1 LSRLRATLSSVI
13 EDPDRCYQAA
23 QSKDARFDGWFFC
36 AVTSTGIYCRPS
48 CPARTPKRENIR
60 FYGNAAAAQQ
70 AGFRACLRCRPDA
83 TPGSPEW
90 NVRAD
95 VVARA
100 MRLIRDGVVD
110 REGVEGLADRLGY
123 SSRQLNRL
131 ITAEVG
137 TGPLAIA
144 RAQRS
149 QTARVLLETT
159 DLPVAGVAFAA
170 GFASVRQCNDTIRQ
184 IFADTPRGLR
194 TRAARVATVAR
205 TQRRG
210 EEATANGISLRLP
223 CRQPFNPTSVLE
235 FLGARALPGVE
246 VADGTSYRRSLRL
259 PHGHGVVSLRA
270 ISGEPVRGARP
281 GPSYV
286 EGDLVLSDLRDLT
299 TAVSR
304 CRQLLDLDADPVAV
318 RDALLCDPFL
328 GAAVEGD
335 PGRRVPGATDPFELA
350 VRAVIGQQVSVPGAR
365 TVAGRLVQAAG
376 EALPATDGAVT
387 HLFPTPQA
395 LIELAQRAPATFAM
409 PAGRRRA
416 LVALAEAV
424 AGDELVMDPGADP
437 AEVRRAL
444 VRLPGIGPWTAEYV
458 ALRALRDPDAFM
470 PTDLGVR
477 RGARAVGLSDDP
489 AQLVAHAERWRPWRS
504 YAMAHLWALPDVAE
518 TPRPV
523 RSTVKKGQAA

>member
-1 LSRLRATLSSVI
+1 MI

-48 CPARTPKRENIR
+48 CPARTPKRENVR
-60 FYGNAAAAQQ
+60 FYPTAAAAQQ

-100 MRLIRDGVVD
+100 MRLIRDGIVD
-110 REGVEGLADRLGY
+110 REGVEGLAERLGY
-123 SSRQLNRL
+123 STRQLNRL
-131 ITAEVG
+131 VTAEVG

-149 QTARVLLETT
+149 QTARILLETT
-159 DLPVAGVAFAA
+159 DLPITHVAFAA
-170 GFASVRQCNDTIRQ
+170 GFASVRQCNDTVRQ
-184 IFADTPRGLR
+184 IFADTPSGLR
-194 TRAARVATVAR
+194 ARAARTAAAKGGAR
-205 TQRRG
+205 AGAAGGAGAAQAIR
-210 EEATANGISLRLP
+210 LRLA
-223 CRQPFNPTSVLE
+223 CRRPFSPASVLE
-235 FLGARALPGVE
+235 FLGLRALPGVE
-246 VADGTSYRRSLRL
+246 ALDGSSYRRSLRL
-259 PHGHGVVSLRA
+259 PHGIGVVTLA
-270 ISGEPVRGARP
+270 APDAGDARDAAT

-286 EGDLVLSDLRDLT
+286 EGTLVLSDLRDLT

-318 RDALLCDPFL
+318 WEALRGDELVGPV
-328 GAAVEGD
+328 VERD
-335 PGRRVPGATDPFELA
+335 PGRRVPGAADGFELA
-350 VRAVIGQQVSVPGAR
+350 VRAVIGQQVSVPGAC

-376 EALPATDGAVT
+376 EPLPETDGTIT
-387 HLFPTPQA
+387 HLFPTPAA
-395 LIELAQRAPATFAM
+395 LAELAGRDPGTFAM

-424 AGDELVMDPGADP
+424 ESGDVVIDPGADP
-437 AEVRRAL
+437 LELRRSL

-458 ALRALRDPDAFM
+458 AMRALRDPDAFM
-470 PTDLGVR
+470 PTDLGIR
-477 RGARAVGLSDDP
+477 RGARAIGLPDDP
-489 AQLVAHAERWRPWRS
+489 TRLTALTEAWRPWRS
-504 YAMAHLWALPDVAE
+504 YAMAHLWSLPAPADE
-518 TPRPV
+518 IPTPPV
-523 RSTVKKGQAA
+523 KGRAA

>member
-1 LSRLRATLSSVI
+1 MI

-48 CPARTPKRENIR
+48 CPARTPKRQNMR
-60 FYGNAAAAQQ
+60 FYATAAAAQQ

-110 REGVEGLADRLGY
+110 REGVEGLANRLGY

-159 DLPVAGVAFAA
+159 DLPIARVAFAA

-184 IFADTPRGLR
+184 IFADSPRGLR
-194 TRAARVATVAR
+194 TRAARAAR
-205 TQRRG
+205 AHRRDD
-210 EEATANGISLRLP
+210 EATANGIRLRLP
-223 CRQPFNPTSVLE
+223 CRQPFDAASLLE

-246 VADGTSYRRSLRL
+246 AADGTTYRRSLRL
-259 PHGHGVVSLRA
+259 PHGHGVVTLRA
-270 ISGEPVRGARP
+270 IGDEGARP
-281 GPSYV
+281 GPTYV
-286 EGDLVLSDLRDLT
+286 EGELVLSDLRDLT
-299 TAVSR
+299 TAVAR

-318 RDALLCDPFL
+318 WDALRDDPFL
-328 GAAVEGD
+328 GPTVEAD

-350 VRAVIGQQVSVPGAR
+350 VRAVIGQQVSVSGAR

-376 EALPATDGAVT
+376 EPLPAADGTVT

-395 LIELAQRAPATFAM
+395 LMELAERAPATFAM
-409 PAGRRRA
+409 PAGRRQA
-416 LVALAEAV
+416 LGALAQAV
-424 AGDELVMDPGADP
+424 ARDELVMDPGADP

-470 PTDLGVR
+470 PTDLGIR
-477 RGARAVGLSDDP
+477 RGARALGLSDDP

-504 YAMAHLWALPDVAE
+504 YAMAHLWSLPGLAE
-518 TPRPV
+518 TPGPV